1 MKTKVILIYIALFSI
16 YVFFLPTTGFELDMH
31 CWKEWTKFIFNNG
44 LENAYKSGTDYMPI
58 MQYFMFGF
66 GKVQGSIQNIEENI
80 NYIKTIALVFDF
92 IGGIFLLK
100 FISEKAISI
109 RHQFFFS
116 LFYFLNISVFYN
128 TLFWGQVD
136 GILSSFIFLSVF
148 FAYKKKELLSIVFF
162 ILAINFKLQAI
173 IFLPLIGLLVLPEIS
188 KNFTIRNFLIGT
200 SIVITIQFLILAP
213 FILNGDSKIL
223 SNVIGE
229 SFKKYPVV
237 SMNSAG
243 IWNWFVKGDL
253 SHTPDSQLFLGISLK
268 AWGLTMF
275 FSISFLALLPLL
287 RNTIN
292 KIVSKS
298 SNEFTLEKILII
310 GALIP
315 MLFCFLN
322 TEMHERYLHPALIFV
337 ITFSII
343 TKNFWASGLICLAYL
358 LNLEH
363 AIQVLQL
370 KTYGTL
376 PFSRIFLAALY
387 FLSIVLL
394 FKELYEFK
402 LLRLKNRS

>member
-1 MKTKVILIYIALFSI
+1 MKTKAILIYFSLFLI
-16 YVFFLPTTGFELDMH
+16 YVIFLPTTGFELDMH

-44 LENAYKSGTDYMPI
+44 LANAYKSGTDYMPI
-58 MQYFMFGF
+58 MQYFMFAF
-66 GKVQGSIQNIEENI
+66 GEIQGSIQNIEKNI
-80 NYIKTIALVFDF
+80 NYIKTIALTFDF

-100 FISEKAISI
+100 IINEKIISS
-109 RHQFFFS
+109 RRQFYFS
-116 LFYFLNISVFYN
+116 LFYFLNIAVFYN

-136 GILSSFIFLSVF
+136 GILSTLVFISVF
-148 FAYKKKELLSIVFF
+148 FAYKKKELLSIAFF

-173 IFLPLIGLLVLPEIS
+173 VFLPLIGLLILPEIV
-188 KNFTIRNFLIGT
+188 KNFNFRNFLIGT
-200 SIVITIQFLILAP
+200 LTITSLQFLILSP
-213 FILNGDSKIL
+213 FILSGDAKIL
-223 SNVIGE
+223 LHVTEE

-268 AWGLTMF
+268 VWGLIMF
-275 FSISFLALLPLL
+275 FSISFFALLPLL
-287 RNTIN
+287 RNTIY
-292 KIVSKS
+292 KLVAKS
-298 SNEFTLEKILII
+298 FNEFTLEKILII

-322 TEMHERYLHPALIFV
+322 TEMHERYLHPALIFAL
-337 ITFSII
+337 TFSII

-370 KTYGTL
+370 RTYGTL

-387 FLSIVLL
+387 FLSILLL
-394 FKELYEFK
+394 FKDLYGIK
-402 LLRLKNRS
+402 LKNTR